1 MGYQLGIDLG
11 TTYTAA
17 AVRRGTNVEICTLS
31 ASNPVMPSVMALR
44 DDGEMIVG
52 DAAVRRAQADSTRM
66 AREFKRRLGDPA
78 PLMVGRTPF
87 SAEALMAGMLRSVID
102 IVVRREGDTA
112 DAVVLTHP
120 ANYGPY
126 KLEMMREVAR
136 LGGLDLRRTTMLS
149 EPQAAAISYSIR
161 DRVEPGAHV
170 AVYDLGG
177 GTFDAAVLRK
187 TETGFVL
194 VGDPEGLDRFGGID
208 VDAAIIAHVDQMMDG
223 TLDELDHDDPAV
235 QSGLHRLREDC
246 RAAKEALSDDSD
258 TTIDVAIA
266 GVHQRIR
273 LTRQEVEDMIR
284 PRLRETTDALA
295 RTIRSADLSVDDID
309 KILMVGGSS
318 RIPLVSDLVART
330 MGRPVAVDAHPK
342 FAIALGAAA
351 YAADEGSAPPPPPP
365 PPPPAPPPPP
375 SLAPPLPPPPMAAPP
390 PPPVTTPARATLPGR
405 ISRRRRV
412 SYELPSWTIEQRAAL
427 ERDLVGARVS
437 HKWEGN
443 VLVVAQEHESTAD
456 RVIADVEALLG
467 IDDDDASDDA
477 TTAGDPPNVE
487 PGGDS
492 ERQDEVAFEML
503 SALYFVAKRLE
514 RRPLDRRGLDDLAT
528 AAGTLDERVRARPPF
543 GLEVELWEHACDL
556 TMSLADA
563 LLGRDEPDTAAAT
576 TIAGELREMLEP
588 FI

>member
-17 AVRRGTNVEICTLS
+17 AVRRGPNVEICTLS

-44 DDGEMIVG
+44 DDGEVIVG
-52 DAAVRRAQADSTRM
+52 DAAVRRAQADPTRM

-78 PLMVGRTPF
+78 PMMVGRTPF

-102 IVVRREGDTA
+102 IVVRREGGTA

-136 LGGLDLRRTTMLS
+136 LGGLDLRRTTMLT
-149 EPQAAAISYSIR
+149 EPQAAAISYSAR

-208 VDAAIIAHVDQMMDG
+208 IDAAIIAHVDQMMDG
-223 TLDELDHDDPAV
+223 ALDELDQDDPAV

-246 RAAKEALSDDSD
+246 RSAKEALSDDSD

-295 RTIRSADLSVDDID
+295 RTIRSADLAVDDIG

-351 YAADEGSAPPPPPP
+351 YAPDEEAAAPPPPPP
-365 PPPPAPPPPP
+365 PPPSPPAPESAPPPPP
-375 SLAPPLPPPPMAAPP
+375 IMATPFAPP
-390 PPPVTTPARATLPGR
+390 PPPPARPGR

-412 SYELPSWTIEQRAAL
+412 SYELPSWTLEQRAAL
-427 ERDLVGARVS
+427 ERALVAARVL
-437 HKWEGN
+437 HEWEGD
-443 VLVVAQEHESTAD
+443 VLVVAKEHEAGAD
-456 RVIADVEALLG
+456 RSIAEVEAQLG
-467 IDDDDASDDA
+467 IDEVDDEVNDDGVA
-477 TTAGDPPNVE
+477 TDSPSADRNEDPE
-487 PGGDS
+487 G
-492 ERQDEVAFEML
+492 QDEAAFQRL
-503 SALYFVAKRLE
+503 SGLYFVAKRLE
-514 RRPLDRRGLDDLAT
+514 RRPLDRRGLDDLANSV
-528 AAGTLDERVRARPPF
+528 GVLDDLVRGRPPY
-543 GLEVELWEHACDL
+543 GLDHALWERACNL
-556 TMSLADA
+556 AMQLADS
-563 LLGRDEPDTAAAT
+563 LLGRDEPDPVTAKAT
-576 TIAGELREMLEP
+576 AGELRDLLEP